1 MERKN
6 KSPRSHLQGRSKVD
20 EMRRRDM
27 IHLHRLACLAF
38 SERNW
43 EIKLLYLYIYGSW
56 ERCILAYCFASWAVH
71 CVFGRKWGLRNEMR
85 DISTYFFLQICFY
98 FGIRGAC
105 FFWASALVTSDERR
119 WIRSKNLSKWGVK
132 TGSSSEFFGIAGS
145 SVGWI
150 GDPRDLW
157 SEALAVSAQRPNDK
171 DGCILMTRCWILL
184 GDEVVPLSKTCFI
197 TQ

>member
-38 SERNW
+38 MERNW
-43 EIKLLYLYIYGSW
+43 EIKLLHLYIYGRW
-56 ERCILAYCFASWAVH
+56 ERCILACCFAWAVH

-119 WIRSKNLSKWGVK
+119 WYEVK
-132 TGSSSEFFGIAGS
+132 FRVSDVLKSGRDRDSSEELNRAL
-145 SVGWI
+145 VG
-150 GDPRDLW
+150 
-157 SEALAVSAQRPNDK
+157 
-171 DGCILMTRCWILL
+171 
-184 GDEVVPLSKTCFI
+184 
-197 TQ
+197 